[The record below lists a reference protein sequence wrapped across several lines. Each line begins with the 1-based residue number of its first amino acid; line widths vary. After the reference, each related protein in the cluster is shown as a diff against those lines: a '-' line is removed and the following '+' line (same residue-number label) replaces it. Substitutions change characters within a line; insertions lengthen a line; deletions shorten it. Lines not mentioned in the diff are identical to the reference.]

1 MRLDLKRDPL
11 IVVRNPN
18 QYKDIKQLVS
28 NQKKSLLNED
38 DYKKSVEKAAA
49 RFEKVAFD
57 FDR

>member
-18 QYKDIKQLVS
+18 QYKEIKQLVS

-38 DYKKSVEKAAA
+38 EYKKSVEKAAA
-49 RFEKVAFD
+49 HFGKAAFVL
-57 FDR
+57 DR